1 MEGIY
6 KIVFESILE
15 GLILVDHTGVIRL
28 INPRTEEMFGYGEG
42 ELIGN
47 VIEVLIPGRFH
58 GVHQQHRD
66 SYIERPSKRNMG
78 SGMNLWGRRKDGSD
92 FPVEV
97 SLNYIKN
104 SKEETMVL
112 ALVSD
117 ISVRKRAQD
126 EVLKMN
132 QHLEELVEE
141 RSRALFESEQLYKS
155 IAKNYPSG
163 IIYIVDSEYQIRF
176 VEGKE
181 LERHSKRSE
190 EYIDK
195 NYPSLCVEDSE
206 KVKELL
212 DNLQETG
219 LAEMIEIS
227 RNDQFYSVSAILLND
242 SSGNVSNI
250 LVVENNITQQ
260 RKNAE
265 HLENNLREE
274 RQLSELKSR
283 FVSMA
288 SHEFRTPLTT
298 ISSSAGLIKR
308 YLENNNSERIEKHAD
323 RIRNTV
329 GHLTNLLNDFLSL
342 EKLESGKQEVKLC
355 EFDLQECIREIR
367 EDMMGAV
374 KEGQQIT
381 LNGDAVSVYS
391 DPFFVKGIMINLIS
405 NASKYSQE
413 GSPIEVEWSEDQGGI
428 EIAVR
433 DHGIGVPEEEQELMF
448 TRFFRA
454 KNATNIQGTGLGLF
468 IVRKYLD
475 MLNGEIS
482 FVSKNNEGA
491 TFIVKIPATNT

>member
-1 MEGIY
+1 
-6 KIVFESILE
+6 
-15 GLILVDHTGVIRL
+15 
-28 INPRTEEMFGYGEG
+28 
-42 ELIGN
+42 
-47 VIEVLIPGRFH
+47 
-58 GVHQQHRD
+58 
-66 SYIERPSKRNMG
+66 
-78 SGMNLWGRRKDGSD
+78 
-92 FPVEV
+92 
-97 SLNYIKN
+97 
-104 SKEETMVL
+104 
-112 ALVSD
+112 
-117 ISVRKRAQD
+117 
-126 EVLKMN
+126 
-132 QHLEELVEE
+132 
-141 RSRALFESEQLYKS
+141 
-155 IAKNYPSG
+155 
-163 IIYIVDSEYQIRF
+163 
-176 VEGKE
+176 
-181 LERHSKRSE
+181 
-190 EYIDK
+190 
-195 NYPSLCVEDSE
+195 
-206 KVKELL
+206 
-212 DNLQETG
+212 
-219 LAEMIEIS
+219 
-227 RNDQFYSVSAILLND
+227 
-242 SSGNVSNI
+242 
-250 LVVENNITQQ
+250 
-260 RKNAE
+260 
-265 HLENNLREE
+265 ENNLREE

-308 YLENNNSERIEKHAD
+308 YLENDNSERIEKHAD

-355 EFDLQECIREIR
+355 EFDIQECIREIR

-381 LNGDAVSVYS
+381 LNGDAVSIYS

-433 DHGIGVPEEEQELMF
+433 DHGIGIPEEEQELMF

-482 FVSKNNEGA
+482 FVSKN
-491 TFIVKIPATNT
+491 